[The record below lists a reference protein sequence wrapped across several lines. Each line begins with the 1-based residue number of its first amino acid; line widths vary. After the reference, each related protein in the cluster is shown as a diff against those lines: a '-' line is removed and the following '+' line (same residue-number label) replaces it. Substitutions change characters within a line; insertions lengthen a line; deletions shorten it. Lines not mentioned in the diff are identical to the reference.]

1 MYNDLKLGQRLKDL
15 RNEHGLTQQELADR
29 TELTKGFISQLER
42 DLTVPSVPTLLD
54 ILQCLGCSPA
64 EFFSDTRK
72 APVVYHQDDYFE
84 KFDEEHNST
93 IQWLVADAQKNMMEP
108 LLIRLAPGGE
118 TVADKAHNGE
128 EFGYV
133 IKGQLRLVLNDITY
147 SVKTGES
154 FYYPCSQKHQI
165 FNSGNTTAVFLWIST
180 PPSF

>member
-1 MYNDLKLGQRLKDL
+1 MYSDLKLGQRLKDL
-15 RNEHGLTQQELADR
+15 RNENGLTQQELADR
-29 TELTKGFISQLER
+29 TELTKGYISQLER

-64 EFFSDTRK
+64 DFFSDTKK

-84 KFDEEHNST
+84 KEDEDNKNT
-93 IQWLVADAQKNMMEP
+93 VQWLVADAQKNMMEP
-108 LLIRLAPGGE
+108 LLIHLKPGGN
-118 TVADKAHNGE
+118 TVLDKAHTGE

-133 IKGQLRLVLNDITY
+133 LKGQIRLNLNDIGY
-147 SVKTGES
+147 LVKAGES

-165 FNSGNTTAVFLWIST
+165 FNAGNTTAAFIWVST